1 MAIVVS
7 SFTHPLQGVLILVVV
22 IAWVVAESLSGRPNR
37 GATDRVL
44 DAGTK
49 GWLVLALTATWV
61 GVSLVADFV
70 PVAAMPG
77 TPVIP
82 AIVGAIVALSGIA
95 FRAWAIVTLGR
106 FFTRDVMIREGHT
119 VISDGPYRLMR
130 HPAYSGTMIA
140 MIGLGLMFANWLAL
154 SIAVAG
160 FLVSHVPRILH
171 EERVL
176 EANLGDPYLAFE
188 KTHKRLIPLVW

>member
-1 MAIVVS
+1 MALIVS
-7 SFTHPLQGVLILVVV
+7 SYTHPLQGVLTLVVV

-49 GWLVLALTATWV
+49 GWLVFTLAATWV
-61 GVSLVADFV
+61 GASLVADFV
-70 PVAAMPG
+70 PGAAMPG

-82 AIVGAIVALSGIA
+82 VVGAIVALSGIA
-95 FRAWAIVTLGR
+95 FRAWAIVILGR

-119 VISDGPYRLMR
+119 VISNGPYRLMR
-130 HPAYSGTMIA
+130 HPAYCGTMIA

-171 EERVL
+171 EEKVL
-176 EANLGDPYLAFE
+176 EANLGDPYRAFE